1 MLRKKLLSAMAG
13 VTLVLVAGGAG
24 ATAFETDVTT
34 SIDKGIEW
42 LATAGAY
49 NNPSSAG
56 EAAGLTLLALLEK
69 RPGANLNA
77 APQGYSGANATDQ
90 GRMRKSVAYII
101 SQLNV
106 VPFDLSYRDG
116 ASAMALS
123 LYLRTGGLDRGADPD
138 LPAALPYDLKGAI
151 NKIFDRLKTYQRA
164 SGYWCYGPSYPN
176 CDDSSTT
183 QFVVA
188 GLAGMRSVYGDT
200 GKPWADATRLADL
213 DAMAAK
219 ARAGYVANGTLSLES
234 SACRN
239 LGGGERAH
247 GYNAGNTPTLQQ
259 TGSGTW
265 IQIVGGADINDASV
279 QGYLKW
285 LRNRYRY
292 SNLGGAGDGWS
303 SYWYYLW
310 TTSKAMLFLRAAG
323 VTPAAGNIGVNDFG
337 TLPSGSAPACSERE
351 VHRNPATDARVAL
364 FGAGAAGFYAGQPTD
379 FYYDFAYEIMRRQQ
393 ASGQYTDNFGSS
405 SWNVYSRQSY
415 ALLVL
420 QRSVG
425 GGCVDA
431 NKNGICDSEEGN
443 EGAPILLCDANS
455 DGNVTSSD
463 LNAIYALIRR
473 DGPVTS
479 VPVTLA
485 NSWANYASTGASANT
500 IDVNDFWQC
509 YYVARGMLPKKYVG
523 SVPE

>member
-1 MLRKKLLSAMAG
+1 MLRHRILSACAG
-13 VTLVLVAGGAG
+13 VALSLAAGGAG
-24 ATAFETDVTT
+24 AVTAFEADVTS

-49 NNPSSAG
+49 NNPSTAG

-69 RPGANLNA
+69 RPGADLNA

-90 GRMRKSVAYII
+90 GRMRKTVAYII

-116 ASAMALS
+116 QSAMALS
-123 LYLRTGGLDRGADPD
+123 LYLRTGGPNRGANAD
-138 LPAALPYDLKGAI
+138 LPASLPYDLKGSLD
-151 NKIFDRLKTYQRA
+151 KIIDRFKTYQRP
-164 SGYWCYGPSYPN
+164 SGYWCYGPSYTP

-188 GLAGMRSVYGDT
+188 GLAGMRSVFGDT

-219 ARAGYVANGTLSLES
+219 ARAGYVANGVLSLS
-234 SACRN
+234 SAVCGD
-239 LGGGERAH
+239 LGGGERAQ

-259 TGSGTW
+259 TASGTW
-265 IQIVGGADINDASV
+265 IQIVGGADINNADV

-292 SNLGGAGDGWS
+292 SNLGGAGAGWP

-310 TTSKAMLFLRAAG
+310 SSSKAFLFLRAAG
-323 VTPAAGNIGVNDFG
+323 IAPSAGNIGVNDIG
-337 TLPSGSAPACSERE
+337 TLPAANAPVCAQRE
-351 VHRNPATDARVAL
+351 VHRTPATDERIAL
-364 FGAGAAGFYAGQPTD
+364 FGAGGAGYYAGQAQD
-379 FYYDFAYEIMRRQQ
+379 FYYDYAYEIMRRQQ
-393 ASGQYTDNFGSS
+393 ATGQYTDAFSSS
-405 SWNVYSRQSY
+405 SWNTYSRQSY

-425 GGCVDA
+425 GGCADA
-431 NKNGICDSEEGN
+431 NNDGVCDGDGGGE

-455 DGNVTSSD
+455 DGNITTSD
-463 LNAIYALIRR
+463 LNAVYAIVKSKY
-473 DGPVTS
+473 PHA
-479 VPVTLA
+479 VPVTPENA
-485 NSWANYASTGASANT
+485 WANYTTNGASANT
-500 IDVNDFWQC
+500 IDINDFWQC
-509 YYVARGMLPKKYVG
+509 YYVGRGMAPKKYTTVD
-523 SVPE
+523 